1 MKIDMKGVKLL
12 LGIGMLLADVRAD
25 AQIPLPSP
33 VQMQWQRAEYG
44 VLISY
49 DLHVFDGKRYNQ
61 PQNRIS
67 PPEDYQI
74 FHPDRLDTDQ
84 WIKAVRDG
92 GGKFA
97 ILTITHETG
106 FALYQSDVTPLSLK
120 SLRWKDGKGD
130 ILADFV
136 ASCRK
141 YGVLPG
147 VYIGIR
153 WNAWLGVYDFKVE
166 GSSEFAKRRQ
176 AWYNRYCERIT
187 EEILSKYGPLFF
199 IWFDGGAHGPE
210 LGGADILPIAQ
221 RLQPGA
227 IFYHNSQRADIR
239 WGGSESGTVP
249 YPSWSTFPFPYSHST
264 NQPVIFAD
272 DFKLLKTGDPL
283 GKYYMPAMSD
293 APLRGAKGRHEW
305 FWEPNDE
312 SAIFS
317 VDQLTRMYL
326 GSVGHNSTLILGV
339 TPDPDG
345 LLPKADADTLLKF
358 RARLD
363 RMFSKPVA
371 RMDGRGLVLEM
382 EIPKGAGFNMID
394 LGESLPEGQRIRS
407 FIVEVRSRGKWRTV
421 VSGTSV
427 GYRFL
432 HRLPMAMNGDR
443 LRLRITDSFDTPVID
458 HFSVWLVED

>member
-1 MKIDMKGVKLL
+1 MKFDMKGVKLL

-187 EEILSKYGPLFF
+187 EEILSNYGPLFF

-227 IFYHNSQRADIR
+227 IFYHNSTKR
-239 WGGSESGTVP
+239 
-249 YPSWSTFPFPYSHST
+249 
-264 NQPVIFAD
+264 
-272 DFKLLKTGDPL
+272 
-283 GKYYMPAMSD
+283 
-293 APLRGAKGRHEW
+293 
-305 FWEPNDE
+305 
-312 SAIFS
+312 
-317 VDQLTRMYL
+317 
-326 GSVGHNSTLILGV
+326 
-339 TPDPDG
+339 
-345 LLPKADADTLLKF
+345 
-358 RARLD
+358 
-363 RMFSKPVA
+363 
-371 RMDGRGLVLEM
+371 
-382 EIPKGAGFNMID
+382 
-394 LGESLPEGQRIRS
+394 
-407 FIVEVRSRGKWRTV
+407 
-421 VSGTSV
+421 
-427 GYRFL
+427 
-432 HRLPMAMNGDR
+432 
-443 LRLRITDSFDTPVID
+443 
-458 HFSVWLVED
+458 